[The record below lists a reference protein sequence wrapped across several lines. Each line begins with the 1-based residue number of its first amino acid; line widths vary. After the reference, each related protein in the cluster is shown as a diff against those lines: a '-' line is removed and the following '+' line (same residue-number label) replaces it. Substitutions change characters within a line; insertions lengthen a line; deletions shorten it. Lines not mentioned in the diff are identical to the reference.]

1 MPKRE
6 YPFTAWVLG
15 GTFIPKQVTLV
26 KSCGIWSREGYH
38 RSESGKVYRGDE
50 LFNTREALI
59 QRGHERLAEQEAK
72 MEKARGVIAKK
83 RANLEKH
90 S

>member
-1 MPKRE
+1 MPNRE
-6 YPFTAWVLG
+6 YPFTAWVLD

-26 KSCGIWSREGYH
+26 RSVGSWRNDDYH
-38 RSESGKVYRGDE
+38 RSESGKVYHGDE
-50 LFNTREALI
+50 LFNSREALI
-59 QRGHERLAEQEAK
+59 QHGHERLAEQEAK
-72 MEKARGVIAKK
+72 MEKTRGVIAKK